1 MKRLILLFFVFG
13 LIACG
18 GQKQETQAEEA
29 TVSEEEV
36 TAVSDSA
43 TAVVDSAAA
52 EEATPQ

>member
-29 TVSEEEV
+29 TVAEEEV

-52 EEATPQ
+52 GETIIK